1 MGGKRIQSKPKPKM
15 KRRTKFTIFAVFN
28 LTWYAVVVLVL
39 SAYDK
44 VVPDSLTKAWFT
56 AWTFEL
62 ALLFGIKVKSP
73 KETSDE
79 DAQG

>member
-1 MGGKRIQSKPKPKM
+1 MGGKRIQSKPKSKM
-15 KRRTKFTIFAVFN
+15 KRRIKFTILAVFN
-28 LTWYAVVVLVL
+28 LTWYAVVVLAL